1 MSIARPTNTG
11 RVRFGRAV
19 PAFAAA
25 TVLAFAIA
33 AMLGADGLPFHRPA
47 VGTHELLPNLMT
59 QLMQIVFAL
68 FLVAVALWLTRGRP
82 AVDFASRTPEL
93 AVAKREMAGLLAYG
107 AAAFVVGSLLG
118 IGSHLHGSVF
128 GPTHETTPRE
138 VLIWAAYNFVFF
150 AAVPYLHFRRRGY
163 DHQAMGLKSANVR
176 HDVLVIVLI
185 LLIESIA
192 ELATFPGL
200 FSLSARQLLIGAP
213 LTLFLH
219 LLGTGIPVMIFIYS
233 LLFPRYLKV
242 TGSPTTAAILGALT
256 YAGLHL
262 FEYWTVYDSLSHTVL
277 SVAFVFLQFAFPGLI
292 KSVLTLRTGNA
303 WVHLWAYHAI
313 APHVTVDTVL
323 IVQVFG
329 IS

>member
-1 MSIARPTNTG
+1 MARL
-11 RVRFGRAV
+11 GRAV

-25 TVLAFAIA
+25 TLLAFALA
-33 AMLGADGLPFHRPA
+33 VVLGADGLPFHRPA
-47 VGTHELLPNLMT
+47 VGTHELVPNLMT

-68 FLVAVALWLTRGRP
+68 FLVGVALWLTRGRP
-82 AVDFASRTPEL
+82 AVDFESRTPEL
-93 AVAKREMAGLLAYG
+93 AIAKRELAGLLTYG
-107 AAAFVVGSLLG
+107 AAAFIVGGFFG
-118 IGSHLHGSVF
+118 IGSHLHGAVF
-128 GPTHETTPRE
+128 GPTHELAPAE

-150 AAVPYLHFRRRGY
+150 AAVPYIVFRRRGY
-163 DHQAMGLKSANVR
+163 GHQAMGLKSENVK
-176 HDVLVIVLI
+176 HDALVILVI

-192 ELATFPGL
+192 ELVTFPGI
-200 FSLSARQLLIGAP
+200 FSLSARQLLVGVP
-213 LTLFLH
+213 LTLVLH

-242 TGSPTTAAILGALT
+242 TGSSATAVILGALT

-262 FEYWTVYDSLSHTVL
+262 FEYWTVYDSLSHAIL
-277 SVAFVFLQFAFPGLI
+277 SIAFVFLQFAFPGLI

-329 IS
+329 IN